1 MSVSIYDPAAAR
13 DLMELRQY
21 IHATISQTRP
31 VELARRLDVIDG
43 WVDRVVF
50 PNKESFQTLLR
61 VIRSNFGV
69 YPDATQVRLCAGILE
84 LVLEALPTVAC

>member
-1 MSVSIYDPAAAR
+1 MSVSMYDPAAAR

-43 WVDRVVF
+43 WLDRVVF
-50 PNKESFQTLLR
+50 PNKESFRT
-61 VIRSNFGV
+61 
-69 YPDATQVRLCAGILE
+69 E
-84 LVLEALPTVAC
+84 LMVARFDVVCDLDGSRIGACFNVLESLLQALPTVAC